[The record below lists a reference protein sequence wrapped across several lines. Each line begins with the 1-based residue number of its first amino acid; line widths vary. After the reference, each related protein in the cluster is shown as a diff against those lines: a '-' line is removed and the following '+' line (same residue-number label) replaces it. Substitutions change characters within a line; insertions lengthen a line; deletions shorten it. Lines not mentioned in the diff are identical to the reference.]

1 MPADLMRSFFPKICA
16 YINTEK
22 FFWCAFTV
30 KNVCCTQYL
39 DPIDELLTGKQ
50 YRLERLRRQK
60 TKPERYLKQYHKGCN
75 QQTLLY
81 LAFLLCWL
89 KEIYSSTFL
98 RFAEL
103 MAQTISF
110 NDFINSIFTI
120 ETLYRPEQKVHVWQ
134 QSLMQSM
141 ETLLTC
147 KICIN
152 METTDSEVYE
162 L

>member
-89 KEIYSSTFL
+89 KKIYSSNISQVCRTNGPNNLFQWFHKQYFHYRDTL
-98 RFAEL
+98 KARTEGACLTTVSNAEHGDFA
-103 MAQTISF
+103 
-110 NDFINSIFTI
+110 
-120 ETLYRPEQKVHVWQ
+120 
-134 QSLMQSM
+134 
-141 ETLLTC
+141 
-147 KICIN
+147 N
-152 METTDSEVYE
+152 M
-162 L
+162 